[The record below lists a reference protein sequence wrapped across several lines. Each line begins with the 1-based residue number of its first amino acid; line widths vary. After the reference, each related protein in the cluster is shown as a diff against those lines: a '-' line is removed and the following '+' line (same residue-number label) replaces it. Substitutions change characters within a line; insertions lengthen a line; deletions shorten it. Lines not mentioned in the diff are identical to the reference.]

1 MTNLDSRLVYE
12 NAKSALTKAFPEVPN
27 IAQICKL
34 TQSTLRFE
42 QPLKAGNTNY
52 IFPVLNNEN
61 LFSNTEQRLLQQDS
75 AVIYQ
80 MGIFV
85 AKPSAADAT
94 NFSLCTYP
102 SKAIFST
109 GSTAEDLQALYNG
122 SLSIAVNNDILV
134 PSWDI
139 FKHLNVPETQATIIT
154 PPTDSSIDMIRGGF
168 DGFYPVEPNIVLIGS
183 KNNVIQMRVPNGIAT
198 VEANS
203 RIVLIVRAILAQ
215 NSTVVS

>member
-12 NAKSALTKAFPEVPN
+12 NAKAALRKAFPDVPN
-27 IAQICKL
+27 IDKICKL

-80 MGIFV
+80 MGLFV
-85 AKPSAADAT
+85 AKPSASDAT
-94 NFSLCTYP
+94 NFPLYTYP
-102 SKAIFST
+102 SKAVFST
-109 GSTAEDLQALYNG
+109 GTTAVDLQSLYNG
-122 SLSIAVNNDILV
+122 FLSIAVNNDILV
-134 PSWDI
+134 PNWDTY
-139 FKHLNVPETQATIIT
+139 KHLNVPEKQATTIA
-154 PPTDSSIDMIRGGF
+154 PATDSSIDEVRGAF

-183 KNNVIQMRVPNGIAT
+183 KNNVIQLRVPGGIAT

-203 RIVLIVRAILAQ
+203 RLVLIVRAILAQ